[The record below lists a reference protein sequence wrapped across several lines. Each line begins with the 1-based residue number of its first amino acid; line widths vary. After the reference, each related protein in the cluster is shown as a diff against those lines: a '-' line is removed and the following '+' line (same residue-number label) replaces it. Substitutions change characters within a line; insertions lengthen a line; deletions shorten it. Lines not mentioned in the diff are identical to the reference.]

1 MSFEQVPVFNST
13 TGFEHTS
20 HKPNATVLLKLKDW
34 KPYPL
39 IKRGKN
45 AFELLKLKCQKI
57 STILCGLD

>member
-20 HKPNATVLLKLKDW
+20 HKPYATVLLKLKDW
-34 KPYPL
+34 KRYPL

-45 AFELLKLKCQKI
+45 AFELPKLKC
-57 STILCGLD
+57 